1 MSEINTENYNK
12 VGEAGNYNKE
22 ENYNKVTEKVTE
34 TENYNKTTKTDI
46 YNIDPR
52 AIVVVDGFNSRQD
65 FGNIEE
71 LAKQIQEQ
79 GMLNPISVVPFKTE
93 DGKEKYRLV
102 DGERRYRAVM
112 SLIDKGVDIAR
123 IKAIFLSRSLSDA
136 ELYVQQ
142 VMRNEGKPFNE
153 YEMGVHCSKLKD
165 ICGKTNSE
173 IADMLGKNVGQI
185 SYYLG
190 VLEMT
195 PEAQEVIKTNRISA
209 SNIRRIYEA
218 CKHDEMQ
225 VSAEV
230 MKLVKAADKQGK
242 EKLSLKDLGEDS
254 AVAILKDTKTIA
266 KGIELLLSYYYK
278 ASDGNKNRFNM
289 TMTGVLKELKNGK
302 NIVEALDEMK
312 TLHKQAQ

>member
-12 VGEAGNYNKE
+12 VGEE
-22 ENYNKVTEKVTE
+22 ENF
-34 TENYNKTTKTDI
+34 NKTTKTDI

-173 IADMLGKNVGQI
+173 IAEMLGKNVGQI

-278 ASDGNKNRFNM
+278 ASDSNKNRFNM

-302 NIVEALDEMK
+302 TIVETLDEMK
-312 TLHKQAQ
+312 ILHKQAQ

>member
-12 VGEAGNYNKE
+12 VGEE
-22 ENYNKVTEKVTE
+22 ENF
-34 TENYNKTTKTDI
+34 NKTTKTDI

-173 IADMLGKNVGQI
+173 IAEMLGKNVGQI

-278 ASDGNKNRFNM
+278 ASDSNKNRFNM

-302 NIVEALDEMK
+302 TIVETLDEMK